1 MVSDTYCKTRL
12 VRAFLFS
19 IQAVKI
25 KATFNYAGGVMTE
38 KLTAKQLTFCE
49 EYTKDLNATQA
60 AIRAGYS
67 EKSANK
73 IASQLWSKLDIQQKI
88 AELMQERSQ
97 RVKIDADWVLMAAKK
112 IYDRCMQEEPI
123 LDRDGNPIKVVDGDG
138 VIVAAYKFDSSG
150 ANKALDTIGKHVS
163 VQAFNE
169 KVTSEVTHKVDK
181 SLADRLLGGSKR

>member
-1 MVSDTYCKTRL
+1 M
-12 VRAFLFS
+12 A
-19 IQAVKI
+19 
-25 KATFNYAGGVMTE
+25 E
-38 KLTAKQLTFCE
+38 ELTAKKLAFCE
-49 EYTKDLNATQA
+49 EYLKDLNATQA

-67 EKSANK
+67 EKTA
-73 IASQLWSKLDIQQKI
+73 ASQAARLLINVNIQSKI
-88 AELMQERSQ
+88 AELKQERSQ
-97 RVKIDADWVLMAAKK
+97 RVQIDADWVLMAAKK

-123 LDRDGNPIKVVDGDG
+123 LDRDGNPLKVVDGNG